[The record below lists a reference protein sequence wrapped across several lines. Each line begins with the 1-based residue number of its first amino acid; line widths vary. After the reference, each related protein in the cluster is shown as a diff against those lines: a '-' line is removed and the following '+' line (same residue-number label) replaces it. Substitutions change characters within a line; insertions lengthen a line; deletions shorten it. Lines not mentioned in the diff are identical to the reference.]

1 MRKKRSRFHIGL
13 RTIKTVVAVLLSMIV
28 VDSYGATASKL
39 IFAMLGAMAAVQPT
53 FRESLESCLTQ
64 IVGVL
69 FGAAA
74 GILLMLLPLPSL
86 VICGIGIVFVITLYN
101 AFNIRFSPSL
111 PCFIV
116 VMLCTTPDTQP
127 VAYALGRVWDS
138 AIGLAIGMAINSLV
152 FPYDSSQQIR
162 FAAKSLDR
170 ELILFLEDL
179 FDGDR
184 SLPDAQRMV
193 REFEAMDRHV
203 TTFGNQK
210 LLLRLRRQKQE
221 LEVYRTYEE
230 KARKLVAHTE
240 VLCRMDRPGR
250 LNEENRR
257 RLEACGATIRD
268 ERALTSVMEQDIVTN
283 YHVSEILTLR
293 RELLDILQRK

>member
-1 MRKKRSRFHIGL
+1 
-13 RTIKTVVAVLLSMIV
+13 
-28 VDSYGATASKL
+28 
-39 IFAMLGAMAAVQPT
+39 
-53 FRESLESCLTQ
+53 
-64 IVGVL
+64 
-69 FGAAA
+69 
-74 GILLMLLPLPSL
+74 
-86 VICGIGIVFVITLYN
+86 
-101 AFNIRFSPSL
+101 
-111 PCFIV
+111 
-116 VMLCTTPDTQP
+116 MLCTTPDTQP

-268 ERALTSVMEQDIVTN
+268 DRALTSVMEQDIVTN